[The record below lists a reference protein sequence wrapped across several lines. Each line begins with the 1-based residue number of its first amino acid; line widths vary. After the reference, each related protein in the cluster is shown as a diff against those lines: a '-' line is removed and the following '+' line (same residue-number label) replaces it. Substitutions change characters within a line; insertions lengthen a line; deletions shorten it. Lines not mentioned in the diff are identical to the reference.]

1 MDLKHFKRNY
11 ILGIANGVIF
21 NVAFTFISGSTI
33 LPAFL
38 SRLTTSSFLIGA
50 ISSLEEI
57 GWLLPQYFVAGFVQS
72 KTRKKPVYVT
82 MAVIRSIVFGLLAVS
97 VFLFADQRRYLLL
110 TFLVLFCL
118 FSISGGIAGVAFL
131 DITGKTIP
139 PHRRGSFFG
148 WRVSL
153 GGALSF
159 LASLTVIR
167 LVLSNATYPQNY
179 GTLFIINFF
188 IISAALIS
196 FCLVKEPDSLEL
208 EKRRS
213 LRDQSRRGIQILRED
228 INYRRFLIFRWLIGS
243 FYMGFPFYI
252 IFAIQKY
259 GVSESTI
266 GIFLA
271 VQMFGVVTSNLLWG
285 WLSNNASTR
294 VVLQLTA
301 AVTILPPLLVLGS
314 FTLTIPIHL
323 YGVLFFFIGA
333 FYSGIRTGYHSFL
346 LAIAPA
352 KERPTYVGMM
362 NTFIAPTLLFSG
374 IGGLMLDVTSFP
386 ILYMIVLLF
395 SLAAFYSSWK
405 LQEPNPHR

>member
-1 MDLKHFKRNY
+1 MDRTHFKRNY
-11 ILGIANGVIF
+11 FLGIANGVLF

-50 ISSLEEI
+50 IASLEEI
-57 GWLLPQYFVAGFVQS
+57 GWLLPQYFVAGLVQS
-72 KTRKKPVYVT
+72 KARKKPVYVI
-82 MAVIRSIVFGLLAVS
+82 MAVFRSIAFGLLALS
-97 VFLFADQRRYLLL
+97 VFLYAHQRFHLLVI
-110 TFLVLFCL
+110 FLVLFCL
-118 FSISGGIAGVAFL
+118 FAISGGIAGVAFL

-159 LASLTVIR
+159 IASLTVIR
-167 LVLSNATYPQNY
+167 LVLSNSPYPQNY
-179 GTLFIINFF
+179 GTLFAINFF

-196 FCLVKEPDSLEL
+196 FCLVKEPDSIEL
-208 EKRRS
+208 EERKS
-213 LRDQSRRGIQILRED
+213 LRDHHRRGFEILRED
-228 INYRRFLIFRWLIGS
+228 LNYRRFLIFRWLIGS
-243 FYMGFPFYI
+243 FYMGLPFYI
-252 IFAIQKY
+252 IYAIRKY
-259 GVSESTI
+259 GLSESTV
-266 GIFLA
+266 GVFLA
-271 VQMFGVVTSNLLWG
+271 VQMLGVVTSNLLWG

-301 AVTILPPLLVLGS
+301 TITLFPPLLVLS
-314 FTLTIPIHL
+314 STIVQVPIL
-323 YGVLFFFIGA
+323 LFGLLFFFLGA

-374 IGGLMLDVTSFP
+374 IGGVLLDMTSFP
-386 ILYMIVLLF
+386 VLYSIVLLF
-395 SLAAFYSSWK
+395 GLAALYSSLK
-405 LQEPNPHR
+405 LQEPFPHR